1 MGRTRFRRLELQRND
16 LQKKNVK
23 RGMGSSLKGNRNA
36 YRFVSELIVFVLFS
50 CHDEQGEQLV
60 FCVEKKYLLLRC
72 DSVL

>member
-1 MGRTRFRRLELQRND
+1 
-16 LQKKNVK
+16 
-23 RGMGSSLKGNRNA
+23 MGSSLKGNRNA

-72 DSVL
+72 DSIL